1 MKMLIKFRYLAAV
14 VLLGCSGIASAE
26 TVTCQSRG
34 GEHQYCRA
42 DTSGGVTL
50 VHQLSKSGCW
60 KDDTWGYNRSG
71 IWVANGCRAEF
82 RVGWSGNERR
92 GSYYHNNDRWDD
104 RDSGDDDDDAAKVI
118 GAALAIGLVA
128 AAASEASEHDRDRDD
143 HHSNSRYDSRSVV
156 KCESNGERHHYC
168 NVRGRVDHAE
178 LKRQLSKSSCRYN
191 RTWGYDRSG
200 VWVAEGCRAEFW
212 IE

>member
-1 MKMLIKFRYLAAV
+1 M
-14 VLLGCSGIASAE
+14 ASAE

-34 GEHQYCRA
+34 GEHHFCRA
-42 DTSGGVTL
+42 NTSGGVTL

-60 KDDTWGYNRSG
+60 KNDTWGYNRSG

-92 GSYYHNNDRWDD
+92 GSYYHNNDRWDERD
-104 RDSGDDDDDAAKVI
+104 RDDDDDDAKKVL

-128 AAASEASEHDRDRDD
+128 AAASQASEHDRDRDD
-143 HHSNSRYDSRSVV
+143 HHSNSRYDNRSVV

-168 NVRGRVDHAE
+168 NVRGRTLHHAE
-178 LKRQLSKSSCRYN
+178 LKRQLSSSSCRYN

-200 VWVAEGCRAEFW
+200 IWVSEGCRAEFW